1 MSDIDAFLSAY
12 PRIHFAC
19 KSREVRS
26 ADRGVSLTPHHFQ
39 PTQEHLQF
47 YTAHF
52 IKKGAEAANAVR
64 QILALDDGVR
74 MLAAE

>member
-1 MSDIDAFLSAY
+1 MVNGLMQAQLKTGVPVFS
-12 PRIHFAC
+12 
-19 KSREVRS
+19 
-26 ADRGVSLTPHHFQ
+26 VSLTPHHFQ

-52 IKKGAEAANAVR
+52 IKKGADAANAVR